1 MNKNDILRRAVLTV
15 LTLLWML
22 LIFAM
27 SGADQDES
35 NAQSGTICT
44 FLCETFVE
52 GFDELSPRE
61 QQAIEEA
68 IAFPVRKGANLTEYT
83 VLGMLL
89 AAAAA
94 AYTFN
99 HISVP
104 FLIGVIYAVSD
115 EIHQLC
121 VPGRAGQFRDVL
133 IDSAGVL
140 LGICIY
146 RAAARRRRIRVQRPG
161 QDAFSG
167 ERRGPK
173 KR

>member
-1 MNKNDILRRAVLTV
+1 MNKNYLLRRAVLTV

-22 LIFAM
+22 LIFVM

-44 FLCETFVE
+44 FLCETFVD
-52 GFDELSPRE
+52 GFEELSPEE

-68 IAFPVRKGANLTEYT
+68 IAFPVRKGAHLTEYT

-94 AYTFN
+94 AYAFN
-99 HISVP
+99 HASVP
-104 FLIGVIYAVSD
+104 FLIGFVYAASD
-115 EIHQLC
+115 EIHQLY

-140 LGICIY
+140 IGICLY
-146 RAAARRRRIRVQRPG
+146 KAAARRRHLRASR
-161 QDAFSG
+161 AA
-167 ERRGPK
+167 
-173 KR
+173 

>member
-1 MNKNDILRRAVLTV
+1 MNKKHTLRRAVLTV

-44 FLCETFVE
+44 FLCETFVD
-52 GFDELSPRE
+52 GFEELSPEE

-68 IAFPVRKGANLTEYT
+68 ISFPVRKGAHLTEYT

-89 AAAAA
+89 AATAA
-94 AYTFN
+94 AYAFN
-99 HISVP
+99 HASVP
-104 FLIGVIYAVSD
+104 LLIGAAYAVSD
-115 EIHQLC
+115 EIHQLY

-140 LGICIY
+140 IGICIC
-146 RAAARRRRIRVQRPG
+146 RAAARRRRLRASRAAWQKTGDKGVQ
-161 QDAFSG
+161 
-167 ERRGPK
+167 
-173 KR
+173 